1 MSDRKV
7 QETLIESPGF
17 LLQELGMETV
27 GLYRRHTREWQWI
40 SVDQLDREIWQNGE
54 ALVLRHLDDGRS
66 AIIRF
71 SHSLSLSF
79 LCHQGPGYALV
90 TVRPD
95 YVGEGRKFLV
105 SLRDEA
111 MGGHT
116 YQPVR
121 VLSRLKRLPFS
132 EADVVFPWL
141 P

>member
-1 MSDRKV
+1 MSSRKV
-7 QETLIESPGF
+7 QETLLESPSF
-17 LLQELGMETV
+17 LFQELGIQTV
-27 GLYRRHTREWQWI
+27 GLYRRRTGEWQWL
-40 SVDQLDREIWQNGE
+40 SVNRLDDEIWQNGE
-54 ALVLRHLDDGRS
+54 ALVFRRLDDGRS

-79 LCHQGPGYALV
+79 LCHQSPGYALV

-111 MGGHT
+111 MGGHM

-132 EADVVFPWL
+132 EADVVLPW
-141 P
+141 PP